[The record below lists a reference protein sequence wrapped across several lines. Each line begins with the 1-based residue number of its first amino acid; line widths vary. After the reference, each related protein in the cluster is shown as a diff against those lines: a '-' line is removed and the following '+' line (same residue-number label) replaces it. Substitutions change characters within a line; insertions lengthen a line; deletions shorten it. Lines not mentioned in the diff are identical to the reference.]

1 MNDAINAA
9 AATAAAAP
17 HDALMNITARPQQRF
32 SRGEGDW
39 LRDEAG
45 RRYLDWV
52 QGWAVNALGHCAPE
66 IVQALQQQSTRLL
79 HGGPGLHNDQAPLL
93 AEALAQSSGLPQVFF
108 TNSGADANEGM
119 VKLARKYGQ
128 RHKGGAHKIIAFTNA
143 FHGRTLAMMSASGKP
158 GFADIYPPR
167 VPGFVHGRY
176 NDLAS
181 AEALIDA
188 QTVGIM
194 LELVQGEAGVIPAT
208 PEFVHGLRAMC
219 DRHGLLL
226 LVDEVQTGMGRCGTL
241 FAHQHYGVKPDL
253 MSLGKGLGGGVPIG
267 ATLASAAV
275 AACLAHGDLGGTYN
289 GNALVCAVG
298 RAVLQTVAQPAFLSR
313 VREQAQWLAAELA
326 ALSARLELGE
336 VRHCGLLL
344 ALELPPQLP
353 AARVVEIARDAALL
367 PGGIGLLLNAA
378 RPHTLRLMPALNS
391 PREHLAQGLVLLET
405 ALRAAA
411 AAHAPAYSPR

>member
-1 MNDAINAA
+1 MNAMTD
-9 AATAAAAP
+9 AP
-17 HDALMNITARPQQRF
+17 HALPPALMEITQRPQQRF
-32 SRGEGDW
+32 ARGAGDW
-39 LRDEAG
+39 LWDEAG
-45 RRYLDWV
+45 HRYLDWV

-79 HGGPGLHNDQAPLL
+79 HGGPGLHNDQAPVL
-93 AEALAQSSGLPQVFF
+93 AEALARASGLPQVFF

-128 RHKGGAHKIIAFTNA
+128 QRKGGAYKIISFDNS

-181 AEALIDA
+181 AAALIDA
-188 QTVGIM
+188 DTVGIM

-208 PEFVHGLRAMC
+208 PEFAQGLRALC

-241 FAHQHYGVKPDL
+241 FAHQHYGLRPDL

-267 ATLASAAV
+267 ATLTSAEV

-298 RAVLQTVAQPAFLSR
+298 RAVLETVAQPAFLAQ
-313 VREQAQWLAAELA
+313 VREQAQWLAGELA
-326 ALSARLELGE
+326 SLSARLELGA

-344 ALELPPQLP
+344 ALALLPQLP
-353 AARVVEIARDAALL
+353 AAQVVAFAREAALQ
-367 PGGIGLLLNAA
+367 PGGTGLLLNAA
-378 RPHTLRLMPALNS
+378 RPHTLRFMPALNS
-391 PREHLAQGLVLLET
+391 PRVQLAQGLRLLES
-405 ALRAAA
+405 AVAASMAAA
-411 AAHAPAYSPR
+411 DAYSPR